1 MADNKNN
8 NENFK
13 EGLTDTGTAPFS
25 YTSPSYPN
33 FAFDITH
40 RSSSSRARLG
50 HLKTPHGVVETP
62 NFIFCGTKASV
73 KAALPSQVKDAGA
86 QIVLANTYH
95 LMLQPG
101 ADIIEKMGGLHK
113 FMGWDGPMLTDSGGY
128 QVFAMGHGSV
138 AEEIKG
144 NRAHAN
150 SNKTLLKITEEG
162 AAFRS
167 YINGE
172 KFMLSPEKSIEV
184 QRKLGADLIVQFD
197 EFSPYHV
204 DKDYT
209 ARSMALSARWG
220 DRSLNEFFAHH
231 DGKQAVYG
239 VVQGGVYEDLR
250 IESSQYTR
258 DRDFFA
264 TAIGGSM
271 GKDQD
276 EFYELVEWCMPHIHP
291 HRPVHLLGIGDF
303 DDIFMNVKKGI
314 DTFDCVSPTRLAR
327 HGSALVKGAPGG
339 KINIKN
345 ARFKDLDEPIDP
357 TANNVASSFSC
368 AYIHHLFKAKE
379 MLGMQI
385 LTLHNIE
392 TMVRLMSE
400 IRQAIKDDTL
410 DALEKEWVYK

>member
-1 MADNKNN
+1 VSQSNS
-8 NENFK
+8 
-13 EGLTDTGTAPFS
+13 DTKIT
-25 YTSPSYPN
+25 YTSDSYPN

-40 RSSSSRARLG
+40 RDPKSRARLG
-50 HLKTPHGVVETP
+50 VLKTPHGDIETP
-62 NFIFCGTKASV
+62 NFIFCGTKANV
-73 KAALPSQVKDAGA
+73 KGATSAQVKEAGA
-86 QIVLANTYH
+86 QIILANTYH

-101 ADIIEKMGGLHK
+101 ADIVERIGGLHK

-150 SNKTLLKITEEG
+150 TQKSLLKITEEG

-167 YINGE
+167 YIDGK
-172 KFMLSPEKSIEV
+172 KFMLTPEGSIDI

-204 DKDYT
+204 TKDYT
-209 ARSMALSARWG
+209 ARSMALSCRWG
-220 DRSLNEFFAHH
+220 DRSLKQFFKHH
-231 DGKQAVYG
+231 EGRQAVYS
-239 VVQGGVYEDLR
+239 VVQGGVHEDLR
-250 IESSQYTR
+250 IESAQWTA
-258 DRDFFA
+258 DRDFFG

-271 GKDQD
+271 GKGQD
-276 EFYELVEWCMPHIHP
+276 EFYALVDWCMDHVHP

-303 DDIFMNVKKGI
+303 DDIFMNVRKGI

-345 ARFKDLDEPIDP
+345 ARFRELNEPIDP
-357 TANNVASSFSC
+357 TANNAVSHLSC

-379 MLGMQI
+379 MLGMQL
-385 LTLHNIE
+385 LTLHNME
-392 TMVRLMSE
+392 TMTRLMRE
-400 IRQAIKDDTL
+400 IREAIKNGTL
-410 DALEKEWVYK
+410 NALEKEWVVA

>member
-1 MADNKNN
+1 MSDQTKTANDQDNKGAAQAN
-8 NENFK
+8 
-13 EGLTDTGTAPFS
+13 APFS
-25 YTSPSYPN
+25 YQSPSYPN
-33 FAFDITH
+33 FAFDVH
-40 RSSSSRARLG
+40 YVDPKSRARLG
-50 HLKTPHGVVETP
+50 SLKTPHGNVETP
-62 NFIFCGTKASV
+62 NFIFCGTKASIKGV
-73 KAALPSQVKDAGA
+73 HPSQVKQCDA
-86 QIVLANTYH
+86 QIILANTYH

-101 ADIIEKMGGLHK
+101 ADLVEKMGGLHK

-144 NRAHAN
+144 NRAHAERK
-150 SNKTLLKITEEG
+150 KTLIKIDEKG

-172 KFMLSPEKSIEV
+172 KFLLTPEKSIEI

-197 EFSPYHV
+197 EFTPYHV

-209 ARSMALSARWG
+209 ARSMALSCRWG
-220 DRSLNEFFAHH
+220 DRSLKEFFDHH
-231 DGKQAVYG
+231 DGSQGVYS

-250 IESSQYTR
+250 IESAQYTA

-276 EFYELVEWCMPHIHP
+276 EFYALVDWCMPHIHP
-291 HRPVHLLGIGDF
+291 QRPVHLLGIGDF
-303 DDIFMNVKKGI
+303 DDIFMNVRKGI
-314 DTFDCVSPTRLAR
+314 DTFDCVTPTRLAR
-327 HGSALVKGAPGG
+327 HGSALVKGVPGG
-339 KINIKN
+339 KLNIKN
-345 ARFKDLDEPIDP
+345 ARFRDDESPLDP
-357 TANNVASSFSC
+357 TADNLSSQFSR

-379 MLGMQI
+379 LLGMHL

-392 TMVRLMSE
+392 TMTRLMRE
-400 IRQAIKDDTL
+400 IRAAIKNGTL
-410 DALEKEWVYK
+410 DALEKEWIVD